1 MLRRIRSV
9 AGAALVAVAALL
21 VLSAP
26 AGAQQLVDAGKEGD
40 GSGGLAFV
48 IMVFVV
54 VCIAGRGGYDESI
67 SVSSE
72 TAAVVTC
79 SLAGALS
86 PTAGS
91 GVCSSTLK
99 RNGTGSDL
107 WPSSVTVTFMPQSPA
122 LSKDTAATYAPSL
135 PAGVTLLF

>member
-48 IMVFVV
+48 IMVVV
-54 VCIAGRGGYDESI
+54 ICCIAG
-67 SVSSE
+67 
-72 TAAVVTC
+72 
-79 SLAGALS
+79 SLFFLDH
-86 PTAGS
+86 
-91 GVCSSTLK
+91 VR
-99 RNGTGSDL
+99 RNR
-107 WPSSVTVTFMPQSPA
+107 
-122 LSKDTAATYAPSL
+122 L
-135 PAGVTLLF
+135 PKEDD